1 MISENNLLPLNDTE
15 HFLKNFLKKFPVYQ
29 TKIINPLANEQDYI
43 YLLHL
48 LEAEWH
54 KQLSDQTF
62 FLTGSSGHLSE
73 DFFIPENQNVCI
85 LKNLRYMPLLM
96 HSHQFIEINYVL
108 KSNHSLLI
116 DAEKS
121 TPLQDG
127 DIILCPPNLQH
138 TFQTQNKTASLLISF
153 YVSQHLILF
162 SFIY

>member
-54 KQLSDQTF
+54 KQLPDQTF

-73 DFFIPENQNVCI
+73 DFFISDFSKC
-85 LKNLRYMPLLM
+85 LY
-96 HSHQFIEINYVL
+96 F
-108 KSNHSLLI
+108 
-116 DAEKS
+116 EKS
-121 TPLQDG
+121 E
-127 DIILCPPNLQH
+127 IYA
-138 TFQTQNKTASLLISF
+138 TADAFPSV
-153 YVSQHLILF
+153 Y
-162 SFIY
+162 

>member
-54 KQLSDQTF
+54 KQLPDQTF

-108 KSNHSLLI
+108 QTF
-116 DAEKS
+116 S
-121 TPLQDG
+121 THFRHK
-127 DIILCPPNLQH
+127 I
-138 TFQTQNKTASLLISF
+138 KTASLLISF

>member
-54 KQLSDQTF
+54 KQLPDQTF

-73 DFFIPENQNVCI
+73 DFFIPCAS
-85 LKNLRYMPLLM
+85 PG
-96 HSHQFIEINYVL
+96 SHYR
-108 KSNHSLLI
+108 
-116 DAEKS
+116 
-121 TPLQDG
+121 LQCTDEFPG
-127 DIILCPPNLQH
+127 IR
-138 TFQTQNKTASLLISF
+138 
-153 YVSQHLILF
+153 
-162 SFIY
+162 

>member
-1 MISENNLLPLNDTE
+1 MIPENNLLPLNDTE

-29 TKIINPLANEQDYI
+29 TKIINPLENEPDYI

-48 LEAEWH
+48 LETEWH
-54 KQLSDQTF
+54 KQLPDQTF

-108 KSNHSLLI
+108 KSDHSLLI
-116 DAEKS
+116 DPPHFRMEILFYVLQTFS
-121 TPLQDG
+121 THFKRK
-127 DIILCPPNLQH
+127 I
-138 TFQTQNKTASLLISF
+138 KTASLLISF
-153 YVSQHLILF
+153 CVSQHLILF

>member
-54 KQLSDQTF
+54 KQLPDQTF

-73 DFFIPENQNVCI
+73 DFFIPENQNV
-85 LKNLRYMPLLM
+85 
-96 HSHQFIEINYVL
+96 F
-108 KSNHSLLI
+108 
-116 DAEKS
+116 
-121 TPLQDG
+121 
-127 DIILCPPNLQH
+127 
-138 TFQTQNKTASLLISF
+138 
-153 YVSQHLILF
+153 
-162 SFIY
+162 